1 MVSIKEREGIRMKFI
16 NVVTI
21 SGILLLGI
29 LLITGVRTI
38 VWRIGIILD
47 DKILGILLIAIGIL
61 SIIQTRQKE
70 VTK

>member
-1 MVSIKEREGIRMKFI
+1 MKFI